1 VPFVAGFFFFFASP
15 ELDGANVVAVFFTN
29 LFKSRSKVLLVLVF
43 GAAVVVV
50 VVVVASSSSPSLVAR
65 GFASFFP
72 NRARPAKRP
81 GRTLCK
87 RERDR
92 FPDNVVRRKVVVLG
106 VVVFDDVDDDV
117 DANMLGSDSKDPLS
131 ATFILFV
138 LVFCAERVC
147 VSVLLLISFLQS
159 SNQKGRILDVV
170 FRV

>member
-1 VPFVAGFFFFFASP
+1 MV
-15 ELDGANVVAVFFTN
+15 
-29 LFKSRSKVLLVLVF
+29 VLLLLGV
-43 GAAVVVV
+43 
-50 VVVVASSSSPSLVAR
+50 
-65 GFASFFP
+65 
-72 NRARPAKRP
+72 
-81 GRTLCK
+81 
-87 RERDR
+87 
-92 FPDNVVRRKVVVLG
+92 KVVEKER
-106 VVVFDDVDDDV
+106 DDV